1 MVSGKGCNNSVEHSR
16 HDYLWG
22 SPSKSDLHR
31 GLSLWDL
38 APSCS
43 LWHFFVYLWNH
54 KSNVKSEICRQDQ
67 ESKEKSFQD
76 RAENKNSNFG
86 CWSHF
91 IPFIFW
97 KRQTFTKII
106 WKNSPHIKTEN
117 SPLAHLVLLIETGG
131 TDYTPQIITN
141 IYSVPGRLGW
151 CIKMSE
157 G

>member
-1 MVSGKGCNNSVEHSR
+1 MEIQIA
-16 HDYLWG
+16 
-22 SPSKSDLHR
+22 SKSDLHR
-31 GLSLWDL
+31 GLSFWDL

-54 KSNVKSEICRQDQ
+54 KSNVKSEICR

-97 KRQTFTKII
+97 KRQTFTKIT

-117 SPLAHLVLLIETGG
+117 SPFG
-131 TDYTPQIITN
+131 TSGSFGTPGSFDWN
-141 IYSVPGRLGW
+141 RWDWLYSPNNYKYLFCAWEAGMVY
-151 CIKMSE
+151 
-157 G
+157 